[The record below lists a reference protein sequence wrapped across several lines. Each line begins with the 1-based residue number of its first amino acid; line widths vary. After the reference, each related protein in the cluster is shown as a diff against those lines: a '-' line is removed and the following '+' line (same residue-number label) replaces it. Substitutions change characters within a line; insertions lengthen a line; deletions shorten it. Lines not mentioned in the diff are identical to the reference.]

1 MSDAIH
7 SSADEYA
14 KYGYVLNK
22 RAVTS
27 SGQEK
32 IDLYK
37 QAIKYL
43 NKALELYLKDAETKN
58 GSEKLL
64 LIGNGRMVEANKLSV
79 IANLYVA
86 EAKKTSGEESAEYLR
101 KAASYTLSIHSTHKE
116 AAQIIKEYG
125 NKAAY
130 YNSMGGAIEDLAT
143 YHYYLAWASKIVGNW
158 HEAQEN
164 YIKSEEL
171 YKKAIAYY
179 DASLKLE
186 KSSKVGYNLDECL
199 DYLNGVRESI
209 KEVIAKQQE
218 QIQSMHKKSSTTN
231 ADRSAFFGRSEI
243 EGKPEVSMEIYA
255 DSLKKDTYSPVRL
268 SLRNEGS
275 AAACNIHIKID
286 APVVGET
293 ESKLDV
299 LDAGKNTQLALSIK
313 PIDHGEIKYKLFAQ
327 YEDLQGNT
335 YQAQANAWVHV
346 ARLED
351 HAHPIQTFNVQTTSF
366 QNIGKSVQGDL
377 IEGTMIQ
384 DSVVQR
390 STITSSELKFSGCP
404 YCGKKFK
411 LASTPNFCPYC
422 MEKL

>member
-1 MSDAIH
+1 MSDAIP

-86 EAKKTSGEESAEYLR
+86 EAKKTSSEKSAEYLR

-186 KSSKVGYNLDECL
+186 SSSKVEYNLDECL
-199 DYLNGVRESI
+199 DYLNEVQESI
-209 KEVIAKQQE
+209 KEVMAKQQE
-218 QIQSMHKKSSTTN
+218 QIQSMPKKTSITEIK
-231 ADRSAFFGRSEI
+231 EI
-243 EGKPEVSMEIYA
+243 EGKPEVSMEISA

-275 AAACNIHIKID
+275 ASACNIHIKID

-293 ESKLDV
+293 ENKLDI
-299 LDAGKNTQLALSIK
+299 LEAGKNTQLALSIK

-351 HAHPIQTFNVQTTSF
+351 HANPIQTFNVQTTSF

-390 STITSSELKFSGCP
+390 STIASSELKFSGCP